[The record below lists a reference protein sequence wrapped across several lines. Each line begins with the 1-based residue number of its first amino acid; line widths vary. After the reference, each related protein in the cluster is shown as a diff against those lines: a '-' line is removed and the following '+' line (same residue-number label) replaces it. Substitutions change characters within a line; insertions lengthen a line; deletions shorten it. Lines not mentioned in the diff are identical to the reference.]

1 MAGEPVTERI
11 PVVRATPTPVPAPR
25 QRRAPEPEP
34 EPAVHPVRRIMGWAA
49 GTALV
54 LVVALA
60 IAVAIV
66 PAIGGATPL
75 TVLSGSMEPALPVGS
90 TVVVQPRAASEIAVG
105 DVITFTDRST
115 ESDETRIVTHRVIE
129 VRPGP
134 AFVTQGDANNAPD
147 PGLVQAADVRGV
159 QWYHVPYVGL
169 LRERLFTPPG
179 MYFAAAVLFLIIA
192 AYVLVPRTVTAPQ
205 AARRRR

>member
-1 MAGEPVTERI
+1 MVGEPVTERI
-11 PVVRATPTPVPAPR
+11 PIVRAT
-25 QRRAPEPEP
+25 PEPEP
-34 EPAVHPVRRIMGWAA
+34 EPAVHPARRIMGWAA

-54 LVVALA
+54 LVVLLA
-60 IAVAIV
+60 VAVAIV

-90 TVVVQPRAASEIAVG
+90 TVIIRPRPAAEIGVG
-105 DVITFTDRST
+105 DVITFTDRTT

-129 VRPGP
+129 VQEGP

-169 LRERLFTPPG
+169 LRERLLTPPG
-179 MYFAAAVLFLIIA
+179 MYFAAGIALLAVA
-192 AYVLVPRTVTAPQ
+192 AYLLVPRSR
-205 AARRRR
+205 AAGVRERRRPDDR